1 VLIAGMLMCATSLG
15 AARTAQADPTND
27 PRSLALLASS
37 GETLRVRGMVATE
50 PDLRQ
55 GYRLLTLDCDAVSR
69 DGGHTWQVAGGRVE
83 AAWYGP
89 DDWFAPAYGDT
100 LELTGIIAPA
110 SASAPVGV
118 VAQLTK
124 AHGVIDAR
132 GGGNPVFAWLFQLR
146 VMLAQAIQHALPEP
160 EAALLIG
167 ILLGLKTPTLRARLP
182 LFTATGTIHLVV
194 PAGLKVSVLATIA
207 STALR
212 PLGRWPRVAGSIAT
226 VVLYAALGGSG
237 PPAVRAAIMGTLL
250 VLAPALGR
258 VYNVFTA
265 LALASVQSDKSGDD
279 GRRVAD
285 TDVRA
290 CHSLIWRPSSG
301 LIWPL
306 PNRAGSSPSIS
317 TAPWLVS
324 QGASLIYGFK
334 LHMLK
339 LGDMYHSIVCARRLQ
354 CSILYTVGRGTFN
367 GTETHPLVPYA
378 IAQSADLPY
387 ALTQR

>member
-1 VLIAGMLMCATSLG
+1 MSTLASAPTPTPVAVAPRAAQPLFGGYVLVALVAAWVAGIALRQLDLLAGIPLLTWLGVALAGGGVALTSVLVSALVGPRASDRAATLWRLVLIAGMLMCATSLG

-212 PLGRWPRVAGSIAT
+212 PLGR
-226 VVLYAALGGSG
+226 
-237 PPAVRAAIMGTLL
+237 
-250 VLAPALGR
+250 
-258 VYNVFTA
+258 
-265 LALASVQSDKSGDD
+265 
-279 GRRVAD
+279 
-285 TDVRA
+285 
-290 CHSLIWRPSSG
+290 
-301 LIWPL
+301 
-306 PNRAGSSPSIS
+306 
-317 TAPWLVS
+317 
-324 QGASLIYGFK
+324 
-334 LHMLK
+334 
-339 LGDMYHSIVCARRLQ
+339 
-354 CSILYTVGRGTFN
+354 
-367 GTETHPLVPYA
+367 
-378 IAQSADLPY
+378 
-387 ALTQR
+387 